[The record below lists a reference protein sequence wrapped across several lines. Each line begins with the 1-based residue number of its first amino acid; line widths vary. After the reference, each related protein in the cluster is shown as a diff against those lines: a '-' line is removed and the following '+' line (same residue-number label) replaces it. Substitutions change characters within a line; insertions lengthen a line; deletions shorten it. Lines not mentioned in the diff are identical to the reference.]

1 MNGRVQALV
10 DVHRRGEEGG
20 MVDVQD
26 RGGGESRLLEQGAVV
41 DLGSRA

>member
-20 MVDVQD
+20 VVDVQD